1 MKLSHFR
8 NMKMQRSLLGG
19 VLSAENKKAVAPG
32 ATALTVNSRLLSLIL
47 F

>member
-8 NMKMQRSLLGG
+8 NMKMQKNLGG
-19 VLSAENKKAVAPG
+19 VLSAENKKAVASG

>member
-1 MKLSHFR
+1 MLDVSCIVQQFG
-8 NMKMQRSLLGG
+8 L
-19 VLSAENKKAVAPG
+19 VAVGQSRRMG

>member
-1 MKLSHFR
+1 
-8 NMKMQRSLLGG
+8 MQKKPWGC
-19 VLSAENKKAVAPG
+19 VLSAENKKAVAGG